1 MPRPSKRTSAPPA
14 DAQLVPPTT
23 TPSMF
28 ASGAWG
34 PPYPQQS
41 MAPPS
46 TPYWIPGLQQ
56 PGMAGSSAQGPWWAP
71 PSSADMEDSEL
82 QAWGGDSIPP
92 GGMLNFFD

>member
-1 MPRPSKRTSAPPA
+1 M
-14 DAQLVPPTT
+14 T

-28 ASGAWG
+28 ASGAWC

-82 QAWGGDSIPP
+82 QAW
-92 GGMLNFFD
+92 

>member
-1 MPRPSKRTSAPPA
+1 MAIYVFKNIYTCRIGVSCIGDTYPA
-14 DAQLVPPTT
+14 GAQLVPPTT

-28 ASGAWG
+28 ASGAWC

-41 MAPPS
+41 IAPPS

-82 QAWGGDSIPP
+82 QAW
-92 GGMLNFFD
+92 